1 LWLLIAPTET
11 EHYLPI
17 HRDAPALVDLATG
30 QEILAT
36 GIKVDHLPTSAL
48 YPQVTCVVFHVLSS
62 FFIRLLIS
70 LLLTKEE
77 ERLGFL
83 AVLVLGKQCSLWN

>member
-1 LWLLIAPTET
+1 MNVLGEPIDERGEISKNSKPYLNLCLTFGLSVMIICSYSCTET

-36 GIKVDHLPTSAL
+36 GIKVEYWS
-48 YPQVTCVVFHVLSS
+48 
-62 FFIRLLIS
+62 
-70 LLLTKEE
+70 
-77 ERLGFL
+77 
-83 AVLVLGKQCSLWN
+83 

>member
-1 LWLLIAPTET
+1 MREARLVSVFEIYFDQCLTFCELVMIMWFFLCCVET

-36 GIKVDHLPTSAL
+36 GIKVD
-48 YPQVTCVVFHVLSS
+48 F
-62 FFIRLLIS
+62 
-70 LLLTKEE
+70 
-77 ERLGFL
+77 G
-83 AVLVLGKQCSLWN
+83 LVLIVTRVVVHVTS

>member
-1 LWLLIAPTET
+1 MRMCFFAVLSET

-36 GIKVDHLPTSAL
+36 GIKVASGLLFYSSPTG
-48 YPQVTCVVFHVLSS
+48 YIVF
-62 FFIRLLIS
+62 I
-70 LLLTKEE
+70 
-77 ERLGFL
+77 FL
-83 AVLVLGKQCSLWN
+83 ES

>member
-1 LWLLIAPTET
+1 MTICSCCCSET

-36 GIKVDHLPTSAL
+36 GIKVDSG
-48 YPQVTCVVFHVLSS
+48 S
-62 FFIRLLIS
+62 
-70 LLLTKEE
+70 
-77 ERLGFL
+77 
-83 AVLVLGKQCSLWN
+83 